1 MTLTKTLCAAI
12 LAAFSTASS
21 AGNFYIG
28 GGLGFSN
35 SDVKSSDI
43 DNAFSAAGLTTNSNI
58 SDSNIAYQ
66 ILAGY
71 KASEY
76 FSIEAAWLTL
86 GDVDSNTEIT
96 APGAGNANTSME
108 IDGFKMGIIAGK
120 DVSSNVNL
128 FATVGV
134 FTWNSDVASSATI
147 NGSSSSVNNNDSGT
161 DIYFGLGAGYQI
173 NQQFSLRAEWNRY
186 TLNGDTNVDFD
197 TFNINALYQF

>member
-134 FTWNSDVASSATI
+134 FAWNSDVASSATI